1 MCSNFIINLCFMYKN
16 QSIISRI
23 LDKIDNYFNPQKLN
37 QFYKIFYRYLFM
49 MKYSIRLY
57 IIMKLLHML
66 MYVLFENK
74 KRKEI
79 SFTLQLLLVAKVFLT
94 LCKNVTLCREIFK
107 TIRPL
112 FSRIYQISSFKST
125 ILRRR

>member
-1 MCSNFIINLCFMYKN
+1 MYKN

-66 MYVLFENK
+66 MFYSRTK
-74 KRKEI
+74 KEKKYHLHC
-79 SFTLQLLLVAKVFLT
+79 SY
-94 LCKNVTLCREIFK
+94 CW
-107 TIRPL
+107 
-112 FSRIYQISSFKST
+112 
-125 ILRRR
+125 